1 MPKNTMT
8 DLRNHLFETLEALK
22 DEEKPMDLERAKAVV
37 GVAQVLVDTA
47 KVEVQ
52 FLNAIDSSEATEF
65 FDMQRIEKRR
75 SLASGDGPEP
85 VMRRISR

>member
-22 DEEKPMDLERAKAVV
+22 DEEKPMDLERARAVV

-75 SLASGDGPEP
+75 SLATGGAPESKL
-85 VMRRISR
+85 RKITG

>member
-22 DEEKPMDLERAKAVV
+22 DDEKPMDLKRAEAIV

-52 FLNAIDSSEATEF
+52 FLNAIDAAEATEF
-65 FDMQRIEKRR
+65 FDMERIEKRR
-75 SLASGDGPEP
+75 SLASGGAPEP
-85 VMRRISR
+85 ISRRLAR